1 MVKKKRENMAPT
13 DCGKALI
20 VSMQSLRTHSK
31 RYVVYR
37 KYRVYRK
44 QHSYSDDYRAILLS
58 MESPLVL

>member
-1 MVKKKRENMAPT
+1 MAPT

-20 VSMQSLRTHSK
+20 VSMQSLRIHSK